1 MTGYESK
8 RAAAQEKLAQ
18 PAQEPVAVYGYC
30 PECGAKSVMRE
41 RRPNGN
47 DKCANG
53 HTYPSNTSTPPQPAQ
68 EPVACAEC
76 ERLRSA
82 LKRANGL
89 AEHFERA
96 WYLRGDE
103 IEQLNAQP
111 AQEPVAKYCCHV
123 CFDKSSQ
130 TFLDRMILCSE
141 CGNKR
146 CPKATNHAL
155 PCTNSNNPLQ
165 PAQEREAL
173 KLALKVLEDLPGF
186 RADIDN
192 AITAIKEALAQP
204 EQEPVAWLHPANPT
218 CVTTDPTAYARGI
231 PLYTAPPQR
240 PWVGLTDEEI
250 ALIDWESLV
259 TKKDCVQAVE
269 AKLKEKNT

>member
-8 RAAAQEKLAQ
+8 RAAAQDKLAQ

-30 PECGAKSVMRE
+30 PECGAKGVMRE

-111 AQEPVAKYCCHV
+111 EQEPVCPACKAEVLYECVACSNNNYPPQPAQEPVAWRYRGNLHE
-123 CFDKSSQ
+123 FDPS
-130 TFLDRMILCSE
+130 DW
-141 CGNKR
+141 
-146 CPKATNHAL
+146 AT
-155 PCTNSNNPLQ
+155 
-165 PAQEREAL
+165 
-173 KLALKVLEDLPGF
+173 G
-186 RADIDN
+186 
-192 AITAIKEALAQP
+192 
-204 EQEPVAWLHPANPT
+204 PVT
-218 CVTTDPTAYARGI
+218 
-231 PLYTAPPQR
+231 PLYTTPPQR
-240 PWVGLTDEEI
+240 PWVELTDEKI

-259 TKKDCVQAVE
+259 TKKDCVRAIE
-269 AKLKEKNT
+269 AKLKEENT

>member
-111 AQEPVAKYCCHV
+111 AQEPVAWMYQEYRDGWRDEIQFV
-123 CFDKSSQ
+123 
-130 TFLDRMILCSE
+130 
-141 CGNKR
+141 
-146 CPKATNHAL
+146 
-155 PCTNSNNPLQ
+155 Q
-165 PAQEREAL
+165 PPN
-173 KLALKVLEDLPGF
+173 DPIYF
-186 RADIDN
+186 RNIV
-192 AITAIKEALAQP
+192 
-204 EQEPVAWLHPANPT
+204 PVYDTP
-218 CVTTDPTAYARGI
+218 
-231 PLYTAPPQR
+231 PPQR
-240 PWVGLTDEEI
+240 TWVEPTEGEWFKCW
-250 ALIDWESLV
+250 LIL
-259 TKKDCVQAVE
+259 QAVDETE
-269 AKLKEKNT
+269 AEFDFADFLIIAQAVVANLKEKNT